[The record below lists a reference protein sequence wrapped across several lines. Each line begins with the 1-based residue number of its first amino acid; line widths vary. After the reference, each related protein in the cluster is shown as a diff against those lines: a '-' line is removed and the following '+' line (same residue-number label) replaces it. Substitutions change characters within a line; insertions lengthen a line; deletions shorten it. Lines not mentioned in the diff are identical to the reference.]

1 MTWALELAR
10 NYVPR
15 GETLPVFGVILYTD
29 AHPNIK
35 KVLRDDDYWAA
46 LDEISGP
53 KWPIFSIRAEQGNYQ
68 ISYRASGQG
77 TGTLAMMIPVWDEP
91 ARNKELLE
99 HFELKDT
106 RQLPSL
112 VVFTV
117 GGGDELTR
125 TSVPLSDESPEVAFN
140 RLREVLSMTARAI
153 DGIAEANRSDREGI
167 LTAIDFRLRDL
178 GRGERMKKGYAFLK
192 ELRDWLPF

>member
-1 MTWALELAR
+1 MTWALDLAK
-10 NYVPR
+10 NYVPQ
-15 GETLPVFGVILYTD
+15 GETLPVFGIIVYTD
-29 AHPNIK
+29 AHPNVK
-35 KVLRDDDYWAA
+35 KILRDEAYWAA

-53 KWPIFSIRAEQGNYQ
+53 KWPIFSIRAAQGEYRAA
-68 ISYRASGQG
+68 YRASTQG
-77 TGTLAMMIPVWDEP
+77 SETYAMLIPVWEEP

-99 HFELKDT
+99 HFELEDT

-112 VVFTV
+112 VVFTI
-117 GGGDELTR
+117 GGEDELTR
-125 TSVPLSDESPEVAFN
+125 TSVPLSDESPEAAFN

-153 DGIAEANRSDREGI
+153 DGIAEENRSDREGI